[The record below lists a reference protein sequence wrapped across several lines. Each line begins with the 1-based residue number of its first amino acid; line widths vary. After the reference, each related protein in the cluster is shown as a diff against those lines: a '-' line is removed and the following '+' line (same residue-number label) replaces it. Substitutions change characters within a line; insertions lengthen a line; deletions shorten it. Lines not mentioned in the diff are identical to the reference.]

1 MNDRTDLPEDLLARR
16 VATMR
21 SSAVR
26 DLLHDARRPG
36 MLSLAGGLPA
46 PDLFDVEG
54 LRAAVDAALAQAP
67 REALQYGTTEG
78 DTALRALL
86 AAGLRARGAAVADD
100 APLVTTGSQQALDL
114 VARALLEP
122 GDGVVVERPGYLAA
136 LQVFALTEAR
146 CVGVAGDAHGLR
158 VADLPELAAEAGRQ
172 DPAGWQDGASASRAG
187 GRLKLAYVVTNFAN
201 PTGATLSL
209 ARRIALLEWAVRN
222 RVFVLEDDPYGGL
235 RVEGEHLPPLLALAE
250 RVPGAADWCGYVSSL
265 SKVLAP
271 GLRIGYAVLPEWLR
285 GPVIR
290 TKQALDLHTSTLAQ
304 AIAARY
310 LAGGRLEARMPAM
323 REAYRERRDALCEA
337 LAAAFGDTLQL
348 SRPDGGMFVWAR
360 FADGTDTTCLLPVA
374 RDAGMIFVPGE
385 AFHDAAP
392 DRATLRLSFATATP
406 TQLAEAVSRLASAHR
421 ALRAR
426 ATAPDATSAASE
438 QADASVLDN
447 PTARASAANS
457 TAANSTAVH
466 VSAVRHAGESAPASA
481 AAIRDA
487 CVETAIEAWE
497 DAGMRGLCA
506 EGRWEVAIGAIR
518 SLDLQAIDPRD

>member
-54 LRAAVDAALAQAP
+54 LRAAADAALAQAP

-158 VADLPELAAEAGRQ
+158 VDDLPELAAEAGRQ
-172 DPAGWQDGASASRAG
+172 DRASASRAG

-209 ARRIALLEWAVRN
+209 ERRIALLEWAVRN

-265 SKVLAP
+265 SKILAP

-285 GPVIR
+285 GPVVR

-360 FADGTDTTCLLPVA
+360 FADGTDTTRLLPVA

-385 AFHDAAP
+385 AFYDAAP

-406 TQLAEAVSRLASAHR
+406 AQLAEAVSRLASAHR
-421 ALRAR
+421 ALRER
-426 ATAPDATSAASE
+426 ATAPDAAPAPAAH
-438 QADASVLDN
+438 A
-447 PTARASAANS
+447 S
-457 TAANSTAVH
+457 TAH
-466 VSAVRHAGESAPASA
+466 HAGASAPASA

-518 SLDLQAIDPRD
+518 SLDLGALDRRA

>member
-54 LRAAVDAALAQAP
+54 LRAAADAALAQAP

-158 VADLPELAAEAGRQ
+158 VDDLPELAVEAGRQ
-172 DPAGWQDGASASRAG
+172 DRASASRAG

-209 ARRIALLEWAVRN
+209 ERRIALLEWAVRN
-222 RVFVLEDDPYGGL
+222 RVFLLEDDPYGGL

-265 SKVLAP
+265 SKILAP

-285 GPVIR
+285 GPVVR

-360 FADGTDTTCLLPVA
+360 FADGTDTTRLLPVA

-385 AFHDAAP
+385 AFYDAAP

-406 TQLAEAVSRLASAHR
+406 AQLAEAVSRLASAHR
-421 ALRAR
+421 ALRER
-426 ATAPDATSAASE
+426 ATAPDAAPAPAAH
-438 QADASVLDN
+438 A
-447 PTARASAANS
+447 S
-457 TAANSTAVH
+457 TA
-466 VSAVRHAGESAPASA
+466 RHAGASAPASA

-518 SLDLQAIDPRD
+518 SLDPDAIAPRD

>member
-54 LRAAVDAALAQAP
+54 LRAAADAALAQAP

-86 AAGLRARGAAVADD
+86 AAGLRARGAAVPDD

-146 CVGVAGDAHGLR
+146 CVGVGGDAQGLC
-158 VADLPELAAEAGRQ
+158 VDDLPERLAQGRQAPAGRQ
-172 DPAGWQDGASASRAG
+172 DRASASRAD

-265 SKVLAP
+265 SKILAP

-285 GPVIR
+285 GPVVR
-290 TKQALDLHTSTLAQ
+290 TKQALDLHTSTLTQ

-310 LAGGRLEARMPAM
+310 LAGGRLDARMPAM

-337 LAAAFGDTLQL
+337 LAAAFGDTLRV

-360 FADGTDTTCLLPVA
+360 FTDGTDTTRLLPVA

-385 AFHDAAP
+385 AFYDAAP

-406 TQLAEAVSRLASAHR
+406 AQLAEAVSRLVSAHR
-421 ALRAR
+421 ALRER
-426 ATAPDATSAASE
+426 APAPDGASAASE
-438 QADASVLDN
+438 QGDASPPDN
-447 PTARASAANS
+447 PTARVPEANASAA
-457 TAANSTAVH
+457 
-466 VSAVRHAGESAPASA
+466 RQAGASAPASA

-487 CVETAIEAWE
+487 CVETALEAWE

-518 SLDLQAIDPRD
+518 SLDLHAIAPRD

>member
-54 LRAAVDAALAQAP
+54 LRAAADAALAEAP

-158 VADLPELAAEAGRQ
+158 VDDLPELAAEAGRQ
-172 DPAGWQDGASASRAG
+172 DRASASRAG

-209 ARRIALLEWAVRN
+209 ERRIALLEWAVRN

-265 SKVLAP
+265 SKILAP
-271 GLRIGYAVLPEWLR
+271 GLRIGYAVLPVWLR
-285 GPVIR
+285 GPVVR

-360 FADGTDTTCLLPVA
+360 FADGTDTTRLLPVA

-385 AFHDAAP
+385 AFYDAAP

-406 TQLAEAVSRLASAHR
+406 AQLAEAVSRLASAHR
-421 ALRAR
+421 ALRER
-426 ATAPDATSAASE
+426 ATAPDAAPAPAAH
-438 QADASVLDN
+438 A
-447 PTARASAANS
+447 S
-457 TAANSTAVH
+457 TAH
-466 VSAVRHAGESAPASA
+466 HAGASAPASA

-518 SLDLQAIDPRD
+518 SLDLGVLDRRA

>member
-54 LRAAVDAALAQAP
+54 LRAAADAALAQAP

-158 VADLPELAAEAGRQ
+158 VDDLPELAAEAGRQ
-172 DPAGWQDGASASRAG
+172 DPAGRQDRASASRAG

-209 ARRIALLEWAVRN
+209 ERRIALLEWAVRN

-265 SKVLAP
+265 SKILAP

-285 GPVIR
+285 GPVVR

-337 LAAAFGDTLQL
+337 LAAAFGETLQL
-348 SRPDGGMFVWAR
+348 TRPDGGMFVWAR
-360 FADGTDTTCLLPVA
+360 FADGTDTTRLLPVA

-385 AFHDAAP
+385 AFYDAAP

-406 TQLAEAVSRLASAHR
+406 AQLAEAVSRLASAHR
-421 ALRAR
+421 ALRER
-426 ATAPDATSAASE
+426 VTAPDMASTAASE
-438 QADASVLDN
+438 QADASAVDAS
-447 PTARASAANS
+447 TARHAA
-457 TAANSTAVH
+457 A
-466 VSAVRHAGESAPASA
+466 SAPASA

-518 SLDLQAIDPRD
+518 SLDLGALDRRA